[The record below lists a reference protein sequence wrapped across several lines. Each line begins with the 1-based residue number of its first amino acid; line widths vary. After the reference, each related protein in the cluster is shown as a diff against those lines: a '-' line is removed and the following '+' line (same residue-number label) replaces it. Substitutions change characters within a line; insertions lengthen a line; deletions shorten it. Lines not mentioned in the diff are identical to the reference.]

1 MGWTSNVP
9 TGPLAGIRVLDVTSN
24 IAGPCATMILA
35 GLGADVIKI
44 ERPGLG
50 DDARRMAPCAGESS
64 AYFAVINRGKR
75 SVALDLGNS
84 EGITIALRLAAE
96 CDVFVENFRGGKAE
110 AMGLGEPA
118 VRAQRPD
125 MIYASLSAFGPRGA
139 DFEKPGYDALVQART
154 GIQSVTGEAGTAGAR
169 AGVSILDMGAGMWVA
184 LGVIAGLFERQR
196 TGVGTRVDGSL
207 YQTGTM
213 WMAYHLVARQ
223 MTGIDPR
230 PQGTRHSAFAPY
242 GDFSTADS
250 RLLIGIS
257 NDRLFQRLCG
267 ALGRPELAR
276 DSRFALNPD
285 RVLHREALDR
295 ELSLV
300 FPSRTTKEW
309 LAEFDRAGVPASSV
323 QTAGR
328 MLDDPQL
335 SALGQ
340 MREIEDWPGVASP
353 ILPLEFS
360 GVPAA
365 AGAVPRLGEHTREV
379 LLASGMQPA
388 EIDDL
393 VQRKIVECS
402 RPKNSA

>member
-1 MGWTSNVP
+1 
-9 TGPLAGIRVLDVTSN
+9 
-24 IAGPCATMILA
+24 MILA

-44 ERPGLG
+44 ERPGHG
-50 DDARRMAPCAGESS
+50 DDARRMAPCNDEWS
-64 AYFAVINRGKR
+64 AYFVAINRGKR
-75 SVALDLGNS
+75 SVALDLGS
-84 EGITIALRLAAE
+84 AEGVAIALRLAAQ

-110 AMGLGEPA
+110 AMGLGEA
-118 VRAQRPD
+118 ALRAERTD
-125 MIYASLSAFGPRGA
+125 IIYASLSAFGPRGP

-154 GIQSVTGEAGTAGAR
+154 GIQSVTGESETSGAR

-196 TGVGTRVDGSL
+196 TSKGTRVDGSL
-207 YQTGTM
+207 FQTGTM

-223 MTGIDPR
+223 MTGMDPR

-242 GDFSTADS
+242 GDFATADS
-250 RLLIGIS
+250 RILIGIS

-276 DSRFALNPD
+276 DSRFAMNPD
-285 RVLHREALDR
+285 RVGHREALDR
-295 ELSLV
+295 ELSLL
-300 FPSRTTKEW
+300 FASRTTKDW

-323 QTAGR
+323 QTAGQ

-335 SALGQ
+335 RALGQ
-340 MREIEDWPGVASP
+340 MRELEEWPGITSP
-353 ILPLEFS
+353 ALPLEFS

-365 AGAVPRLGEHTREV
+365 AGEAPRLGEHTREI
-379 LLASGMQPA
+379 LLAAGIAPE

-393 VQRKIVECS
+393 AQRKIVQCS
-402 RPKNSA
+402 RPKNNA